1 MMGAGTYAIFTERS
15 RARIR
20 VRQCQIFCVQAIVVS
35 QSSSLNRSPN

>member
-20 VRQCQIFCVQAIVVS
+20 VQLPGAVDAARRGGWPLAA
-35 QSSSLNRSPN
+35 RG